1 MFLCKADIV
10 FDSTVEFL
18 RLLSD
23 ANMGVLAKFHG
34 VWSVN

>member
-1 MFLCKADIV
+1 MFFCKAAVV
-10 FDSTVEFL
+10 FDDTVEFL

-23 ANMGVLAKFHG
+23 AKMGVLAKFHG